1 MNDSIS
7 AFFELVR
14 AGLWEE
20 EVRLEQYGRSLDY
33 NEILR
38 LSEEQSVV
46 GLVAA
51 GIEHVFDVKI
61 PQKVVLQFVGQT
73 LQLEQ
78 RNSAMNTFIGDLVEK
93 MREKGIYVLLV
104 KGQGIAQ
111 CYERPLWRASGDIDF
126 LLSEVNYTNAKELLL
141 PLASFVDTERGT
153 HLGMS
158 LSRWYVELHGDLY
171 CGLSSKMDRF
181 LNVVQNDVFCMSSV
195 RSWQNGNTQVFLPGV
210 NNDVIFIFT
219 HFLKHFYKGGL
230 GLRQICDWC
239 RLLWTYRKEINR
251 EQLKKWV
258 KDMGLFSEWK
268 AFAAFAVEYLGMPQ
282 EAIPFYS
289 NGSKWRRKANRICDF
304 VLKVGNMGVNRDL
317 TSYDNKPYLIRKTIT
332 MGMRLSD
339 LVSHAR
345 IFPLDSMRFFPK
357 MMFNGVRSAMKGY

>member
-141 PLASFVDTERGT
+141 PLASFVDSERGT

-158 LSRWYVELHGDLY
+158 
-171 CGLSSKMDRF
+171 
-181 LNVVQNDVFCMSSV
+181 
-195 RSWQNGNTQVFLPGV
+195 
-210 NNDVIFIFT
+210 
-219 HFLKHFYKGGL
+219 
-230 GLRQICDWC
+230 
-239 RLLWTYRKEINR
+239 
-251 EQLKKWV
+251 
-258 KDMGLFSEWK
+258 
-268 AFAAFAVEYLGMPQ
+268 
-282 EAIPFYS
+282 
-289 NGSKWRRKANRICDF
+289 
-304 VLKVGNMGVNRDL
+304 
-317 TSYDNKPYLIRKTIT
+317 
-332 MGMRLSD
+332 
-339 LVSHAR
+339 
-345 IFPLDSMRFFPK
+345 
-357 MMFNGVRSAMKGY
+357 